1 MILMKDHWKE
11 LGPLIVSL
19 MQEYASHVNPD
30 DLQAVLVKD
39 AGKTFCFAL
48 FRIRSSLC
56 QCFRCYSN
64 KVPFSAF
71 QCIALWAGLLTTC
84 MTSLISINGSRRH
97 C

>member
-48 FRIRSSLC
+48 FMNRSPLC
-56 QCFRCYSN
+56 QCYSYKLFHVLHFSVLRC
-64 KVPFSAF
+64 
-71 QCIALWAGLLTTC
+71 GLG
-84 MTSLISINGSRRH
+84 LI
-97 C
+97 